1 MSKSLRVIYSFQND
15 TANNIQKI
23 NNATQELILAES
35 VTERRIQIH
44 EIDDHRKAHVDTNYK
59 SMYLGIKTVLTILEK
74 ALHGKPST
82 DIALIECGE
91 SCEGASINAYLIL
104 RHWGPMQTK
113 GPQGPRFALKT
124 LMSKNEVR
132 IYGCARARLTAFTLL
147 LG

>member
-1 MSKSLRVIYSFQND
+1 MVKFTLVGWR
-15 TANNIQKI
+15 
-23 NNATQELILAES
+23 LLA
-35 VTERRIQIH
+35 
-44 EIDDHRKAHVDTNYK
+44 
-59 SMYLGIKTVLTILEK
+59 L
-74 ALHGKPST
+74 LHGK
-82 DIALIECGE
+82 IALIECGE
-91 SCEGASINAYLIL
+91 SGEGASINAYLIL